1 MKLFKKNNH
10 IVDERIENIKNKI
23 YKEISILVMLVCTIS
38 IIVKYSMYGQNIK
51 LVATELL
58 IMFSTSVYYVVRI
71 VYLGIYSD
79 EVEMHDRTS
88 KISMNTKNIIIGLV
102 IGISIAIFFGFRSA
116 LLYGTTPSIRV
127 QYFSIVFIVSIL
139 IYLPFFII
147 FLTFQ
152 HSIANKISKKQ
163 SLKRIN

>member
-1 MKLFKKNNH
+1 MRLFKKNNH
-10 IVDERIENIKNKI
+10 PVDERIEIIKNKI
-23 YKEISILVMLVCTIS
+23 YKEISILVMCLCIIS
-38 IIVKYSMYGQNIK
+38 IMVKYSMYGQNIK
-51 LVATELL
+51 LIATEL
-58 IMFSTSVYYVVRI
+58 IIIFSTSIYYTIRI

-102 IGISIAIFFGFRSA
+102 AGISIAIFLGFRSA
-116 LLYGTTPSIRV
+116 LLYGTTARIRV
-127 QYFSIVFIVSIL
+127 EYFSLVFIVSIL

-147 FLTFQ
+147 FLMSQ

-163 SLKRIN
+163 SSKKIN